1 MALRTIWDLPSSRF
15 QNMKGSKNIMKKRRE
30 GEEKRR
36 RGGGGEEGGG
46 RRGGGRRG
54 KRIFN
59 FCVGTP
65 WVVTNLVSPSILKVI
80 IPGAYTQE

>member
-1 MALRTIWDLPSSRF
+1 MALRTSWDLQSSRF
-15 QNMKGSKNIMKKRRE
+15 QNMKGSKNNMKKRRR
-30 GEEKRR
+30 GKEEK
-36 RGGGGEEGGG
+36 G
-46 RRGGGRRG
+46 RRRG

-65 WVVTNLVSPSILKVI
+65 CVVTNLVSPSILKVI